1 MTKYRKQHQQWC
13 DNREIKNLGCPNKGR
28 YFFDCDDCYAE
39 FLEKENSKKDR
50 VIKESK

>member
-1 MTKYRKQHQQWC
+1 MNKFRKQHQRWC
-13 DNREIKNLGCPNKGR
+13 DNRMKVGCPNKGR
-28 YFFDCDDCYAE
+28 YIFDCEECYTE